1 MEISKRTR
9 DVGFGRS
16 SWEMDGIADPLA
28 EYPDS
33 FYEGFINEFKPSQEK
48 CFFYRFLKRLFDIV
62 TSALLLILLF
72 PLMLLLGVA
81 VKLDSRGPAIFVQNR
96 VGKDGKI
103 FRFYKFR
110 SMRTDAPRDC
120 ATSRLENPEQYQTGI
135 GRVLRRLSLDEL
147 PQLWCVLIGTMSFV
161 GYRPL
166 VLTEENC
173 NNMRARLGVFSVR
186 PGISGYAQIRGRDD
200 VYYKNKAIMDACYVK
215 YASLGLDL
223 KILIRTILVVLRRDG
238 NHDNKKI
245 KKQQFEEENYT

>member
-1 MEISKRTR
+1 MERSKRTR
-9 DVGFGRS
+9 EAVFEKP
-16 SWEMDGIADPLA
+16 SWGIDGITDPLL

-33 FYEGFINEFKPSQEK
+33 FYERFITEFQPKQGK
-48 CFFYRFLKRLFDIV
+48 CFFYCFLKRLFDIAV
-62 TSALLLILLF
+62 SAMLLTLLM

-81 VKLDSRGPAIFVQNR
+81 VKLDSKGPAIFIQNR
-96 VGKDGKI
+96 IGKDGKV

-120 ATSRLENPEQYQTGI
+120 ATSMLENPEQYQTRI

-147 PQLWCVLIGTMSFV
+147 PQLWCVLVGTMSLV

-173 NNMRARLGVFSVR
+173 NRMRARLGVFAVR

-215 YASLGLDL
+215 YASLWLDL

-238 NHDNKKI
+238 NHDNKK
-245 KKQQFEEENYT
+245 NYK

>member
-1 MEISKRTR
+1 MEISNRTR
-9 DVGFGRS
+9 DVDFGKP
-16 SWEMDGIADPLA
+16 SWEIDGIADPLA

-33 FYEGFINEFKPSQEK
+33 FYERFISEFRPNRDRCFVY
-48 CFFYRFLKRLFDIV
+48 CFFKRLFDIV
-62 TSALLLILLF
+62 ASAMLLGAFL
-72 PLMLLLGVA
+72 PLMLILAMA

-96 VGKDGKI
+96 VGKDGKV

-110 SMRTDAPRDC
+110 SMRIDAPRDC
-120 ATSRLENPEQYQTGI
+120 ATSRLKNPEQYQTRI

-173 NNMRARLGVFSVR
+173 NNMRARLGVFAVR

-215 YASLGLDL
+215 YASLWLDL

-245 KKQQFEEENYT
+245 K